1 MATKK
6 ITQKELEEM
15 IREMVTK
22 MVNEVPG
29 EAPIME
35 KHLTPAEKK
44 KKEELVMALK
54 KKYGKTPKT
63 YAIATAQAKKLA
75 EDDANEEKAKFTSKY
90 DDSPKLKGKQSEL
103 PDHLQKAIIGSKEE
117 KEVDEA
123 SMSSAW
129 QHTAAGK
136 SYKKRHG
143 KKMSTHYLDEEKLA
157 ELEERKKAII
167 KQLEELDFGG
177 PAVADPD
184 TDTEE
189 ETITTTPPAPG
200 RPNPFRREEDDTQ
213 VIPDLE
219 PQGSLKDVIKRYLQ
233 IKK

>member
-6 ITQKELEEM
+6 ITQSELEEM
-15 IREMVTK
+15 VREMVTK
-22 MVNEVPG
+22 MVNEMPG

-35 KHLTPAEKK
+35 KHLTPAEQK

-75 EDDANEEKAKFTSKY
+75 EDGMNEDKTKFTDKY
-90 DDSPKLKGKQSEL
+90 DDNSQLKGGQKNL
-103 PDHLQKAIIGSKEE
+103 PDELQKAIIKKKGGEDELDEKSLAFTYLKSKMAKPAE
-117 KEVDEA
+117 KA
-123 SMSSAW
+123 
-129 QHTAAGK
+129 K
-136 SYKKRHG
+136 IKKG
-143 KKMSTHYLDEEKLA
+143 IHYLDEEKLA
-157 ELEERKKAII
+157 ELEKRKKAII

-189 ETITTTPPAPG
+189 EVITTTPPAPG

-233 IKK
+233 LKK